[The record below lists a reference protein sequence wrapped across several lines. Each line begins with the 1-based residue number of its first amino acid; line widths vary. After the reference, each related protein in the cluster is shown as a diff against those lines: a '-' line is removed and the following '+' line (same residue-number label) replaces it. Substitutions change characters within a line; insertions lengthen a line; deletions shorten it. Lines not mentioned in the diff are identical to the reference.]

1 MFGLEKFTEA
11 KKKAEELKAKLAAM
25 DFEGKSYN
33 DKVSIKCSGDKR
45 FHSLEIDDSIFKIR
59 TKEEVQT
66 LHNNRSGEYAKGKA
80 EGDPF
85 IVRGGYRCRHTWL
98 PVVEI

>member
-59 TKEEVQT
+59 TKQEMSKIMPSIPGMPN
-66 LHNNRSGEYAKGKA
+66 LG
-80 EGDPF
+80 
-85 IVRGGYRCRHTWL
+85 I
-98 PVVEI
+98 

>member
-11 KKKAEELKAKLAAM
+11 KKKAEELKVKLAAM

-33 DKVSIKCSGDKR
+33 DKVSIQCSGDKR

-59 TKEEVQT
+59 TREEVQT
-66 LHNNRSGEYAKGKA
+66 MVLEAIDRASMLADAHIKEEMSKIMPSIPGMPNLGM
-80 EGDPF
+80 
-85 IVRGGYRCRHTWL
+85 
-98 PVVEI
+98 

>member
-45 FHSLEIDDSIFKIR
+45 FHSLEIDDGIFKIR

-66 LHNNRSGEYAKGKA
+66 MVLEAIDRANMLADAHIKQEMSMIMPSIPGMPNLGM
-80 EGDPF
+80 
-85 IVRGGYRCRHTWL
+85 
-98 PVVEI
+98 